1 MAQRSTWWTVRA
13 ERTVSEDIPGPPEVV
28 RAFYVDLRNIISIHP
43 LVVSVTPADP
53 IPNDDGYAQH
63 YRIRD
68 RIPVGPFTISV
79 GYGARVEVPLV
90 GDVYTEAR
98 QFPHV
103 RLDGIVSF
111 DADSGGGTRLTERLI
126 ITAPRPIAAFT
137 VREAEK
143 AHQAMLLGIQAHFA
157 QT

>member
-1 MAQRSTWWTVRA
+1 VAQRSTWWTVRA
-13 ERTVSEDIPGPPEVV
+13 ERTVSEDIPGPPEDV

-53 IPNDDGYAQH
+53 IPNDDGYAQC

-68 RIPVGPFTISV
+68 RIPVGPFSISV
-79 GYGARVEVPLV
+79 GYSARVEVPLV

-98 QFPHV
+98 QFPRI

-111 DADSGGGTRLTERLI
+111 DADGGGTRLTERLI
-126 ITAPRPIAAFT
+126 ITAPRPVAAFT
-137 VREAEK
+137 VREAGK
-143 AHQAMLLGIQAHFA
+143 AHQAMLLGIQAYFA
-157 QT
+157 RT